1 MAWYNKIN
9 PFLKTEEKAPGLDNS
24 LFQNYTVGGTLSNV
38 TPGDYVSAYGQ
49 VGWVFA
55 CVSRIA
61 SAVAETNW
69 RLYKVNETNKEKEEI
84 INHPVLQL
92 FDFVNEYTTGLE
104 MMEQTQTFIDLLGE
118 AFWLIIRDRA
128 NRPAELWAIN
138 PNKIKVVPHSKDYIA
153 GYVYVNGQEKIPLE
167 KSEVIHIK
175 LPNPNNPYR
184 GQSPIASI
192 MSDIEAEKF
201 SSQYNKSFFQNSAE
215 PSGVINFEGTL
226 TDSQYERLR
235 YQWNEQHQG
244 VSRSHKVAILEG
256 GATWQGKTVNQ
267 RDMQFK
273 DLRLMNRDVI
283 LGAYGM
289 PLHILGISES
299 VNRANAEASEYTFSR
314 WVLKPRLHRIRA
326 KLNEQFIP
334 MFGENLYF
342 DYDSPVP
349 EDVQRNLSVADTGFK
364 SGYITRNEAR
374 TLVGLDSVRNGD
386 VFMMPLASVPENVT
400 RQKGVKDINDFTTE
414 YKNYRVKTFLDKYDN
429 FQNKL
434 ENEFEKIYSKQKKE
448 IVSNLKKDPKK
459 NPFDE
464 MKWIE
469 VMQESLISFY
479 KKTIAKAGND
489 TQEEIMRRANRL
501 LTRSVKQKTPYS
513 YDFDSESDAIV
524 SFISKNALSKSK
536 YLVGTQAKE
545 VRALI
550 IASRDVEGVGV
561 EGLATRINQSFGDD
575 AVYPFDKKY
584 ATKVARTETISALNH
599 ATLES
604 AKQSQ
609 IISNKIWLTT
619 QDDGTRDEHSTADGQ
634 RVPLAEPFNVGGELL
649 DAPALGSDPAN
660 NVNCRCTILEEIDY
674 DDMLQEFVEGGV
686 PINDPHTYY
695 VNPLAVTQSDNLE
708 TKSASDYQYP
718 LQEARC
724 PDCDKLLAKKLLG
737 TVSLYCSRCKK
748 EIKFNE
754 KSLTKTK

>member
-9 PFLKTEEKAPGLDNS
+9 PFIKTEEKAPGLDNS
-24 LFQNYTVGGTLSNV
+24 LFQNYTIGGTLSNV
-38 TPGDYVSAYGQ
+38 SPSDYVSAYGQ

-69 RLYKVNETNKEKEEI
+69 RLYQINNNKEKEEI
-84 INHPVLQL
+84 ISHPVLKL

-104 MMEQTQTFIDLLGE
+104 MMEQTQTYIDLVGE
-118 AFWLIIRDRA
+118 AFWLVIKDRIG
-128 NRPAELWAIN
+128 RPAELWAIN
-138 PNKIKVVPHSKDYIA
+138 PSKMKVVPHSKDYIA
-153 GYVYVNGQEKIPLE
+153 GYVYVNGHDKIPLE
-167 KSEVIHIK
+167 KDEVIHIK

-256 GATWQGKTVNQ
+256 GATWTGKTVNQ
-267 RDMQFK
+267 RDMQFQQ
-273 DLRLMNRDVI
+273 LRLMNRDVI

-299 VNRANAEASEYTFSR
+299 VNRANAEASEYTFAR

-334 MFGENLYF
+334 MFGEDLYF

-374 TLVGLDSVRNGD
+374 SLVGLDSVRNGD
-386 VFMMPLASVPENVT
+386 VFMMPLASVPEAVT
-400 RQKGVKDINDFTTE
+400 RQKALKEMNDFTTE
-414 YKNYRVKTFLDKYDN
+414 YKSYRAKSFLDKYDN
-429 FQNKL
+429 FQNEL
-434 ENEFEKIYSKQKKE
+434 ENEFEKIYAKQKKE
-448 IVSNLKKDPKK
+448 IVANLKDDPNK

-464 MKWIE
+464 MKWLE
-469 VMQESLISFY
+469 VMEESLTAFY
-479 KKTIAKAGND
+479 KKSIAKAGKD

-501 LTRSVKQKTPYS
+501 LTRSVKQTTPYS
-513 YDFDSESDAIV
+513 YDFDSESDAV
-524 SFISKNALSKSK
+524 VNFIRQNALSKSK
-536 YLVGTQAKE
+536 FLIGTQAQV
-545 VRALI
+545 VRDLI
-550 IASRDVEGVGV
+550 VASRDIEGVGV
-561 EGLATRINQSFGDD
+561 DGLATQINQSFGDD
-575 AVYPFDKKY
+575 AVYPFNKSY
-584 ATKVARTETISALNH
+584 ATKVARTETASALNH
-599 ATLES
+599 AVLES
-604 AKQSQ
+604 SKQSEVVT
-609 IISNKIWLTT
+609 NKVWLTT
-619 QDDGTRDEHSTADGQ
+619 QDGETRDDHSFADGQ
-634 RVPLAEPFNVGGELL
+634 RVPVQEPFNVGGELL

-660 NVNCRCTILEEIDY
+660 NVNCRCTMLEEIDV
-674 DDMLQEFVEGGV
+674 DMLQDFVDAGV
-686 PINDPHTYY
+686 QINE
-695 VNPLAVTQSDNLE
+695 PLPQNQLTVTQSDDLQ
-708 TKSASDYQYP
+708 TKESDYQYP

-724 PDCDKLLAKKLLG
+724 PSCDKLLAKKLLG

-748 EIKFNE
+748 EIKFND
-754 KSLTKTK
+754 KSLTTTK

>member
-9 PFLKTEEKAPGLDNS
+9 TFLKTEEKAPGLDNS

-84 INHPVLQL
+84 ISHPVLSL

-400 RQKGVKDINDFTTE
+400 RQKGLKDINDFTTE

-434 ENEFEKIYSKQKKE
+434 ENEFEKIYIKQK
-448 IVSNLKKDPKK
+448 N
-459 NPFDE
+459 
-464 MKWIE
+464 
-469 VMQESLISFY
+469 
-479 KKTIAKAGND
+479 
-489 TQEEIMRRANRL
+489 
-501 LTRSVKQKTPYS
+501 
-513 YDFDSESDAIV
+513 
-524 SFISKNALSKSK
+524 
-536 YLVGTQAKE
+536 
-545 VRALI
+545 
-550 IASRDVEGVGV
+550 
-561 EGLATRINQSFGDD
+561 
-575 AVYPFDKKY
+575 
-584 ATKVARTETISALNH
+584 
-599 ATLES
+599 
-604 AKQSQ
+604 
-609 IISNKIWLTT
+609 
-619 QDDGTRDEHSTADGQ
+619 
-634 RVPLAEPFNVGGELL
+634 
-649 DAPALGSDPAN
+649 
-660 NVNCRCTILEEIDY
+660 
-674 DDMLQEFVEGGV
+674 
-686 PINDPHTYY
+686 
-695 VNPLAVTQSDNLE
+695 
-708 TKSASDYQYP
+708 
-718 LQEARC
+718 
-724 PDCDKLLAKKLLG
+724 
-737 TVSLYCSRCKK
+737 
-748 EIKFNE
+748 
-754 KSLTKTK
+754 

>member
-1 MAWYNKIN
+1 
-9 PFLKTEEKAPGLDNS
+9 
-24 LFQNYTVGGTLSNV
+24 
-38 TPGDYVSAYGQ
+38 
-49 VGWVFA
+49 
-55 CVSRIA
+55 
-61 SAVAETNW
+61 
-69 RLYKVNETNKEKEEI
+69 
-84 INHPVLQL
+84 
-92 FDFVNEYTTGLE
+92 
-104 MMEQTQTFIDLLGE
+104 
-118 AFWLIIRDRA
+118 
-128 NRPAELWAIN
+128 
-138 PNKIKVVPHSKDYIA
+138 
-153 GYVYVNGQEKIPLE
+153 
-167 KSEVIHIK
+167 
-175 LPNPNNPYR
+175 
-184 GQSPIASI
+184 

-299 VNRANAEASEYTFSR
+299 VNRANAEASEYTFAR

-334 MFGENLYF
+334 MFGEDLYF

-386 VFMMPLASVPENVT
+386 VFMMPLASVPESVT
-400 RQKGVKDINDFTTE
+400 RQKRLKEMNDFTTE
-414 YKNYRVKTFLDKYDN
+414 YKSYRAKSFLDKYDN
-429 FQNKL
+429 FQNEL
-434 ENEFEKIYSKQKKE
+434 ENEFEKIYARQKKE
-448 IVSNLKKDPKK
+448 IVANLEDDPKK
-459 NPFDE
+459 NPFNE
-464 MKWIE
+464 MKWLEI
-469 VMQESLISFY
+469 MQESLTAFY
-479 KKTIAKAGND
+479 KKSIAKAGKD
-489 TQEEIMRRANRL
+489 AQEEIMRRANRL
-501 LTRSVKQKTPYS
+501 LTRSVKQTTPYS
-513 YDFDSESDAIV
+513 YDFDSESDAV
-524 SFISKNALSKSK
+524 VNFIRQNALSKSK
-536 YLVGTQAKE
+536 YLIGTQAKE
-545 VRALI
+545 VRDLI

-561 EGLATRINQSFGDD
+561 DALATQINQSFGDD

-604 AKQSQ
+604 AKQSEV
-609 IISNKIWLTT
+609 ITNKIWLTT
-619 QDDGTRDEHSTADGQ
+619 QDSGTRDEHSTADGQ
-634 RVPLAEPFNVGGELL
+634 RVPVKEAFNVGGESL
-649 DAPALGSDPAN
+649 DAPGLGSDPAN
-660 NVNCRCTILEEIDY
+660 NVNCRCTILEEIDV
-674 DDMLQEFVEGGV
+674 DMLQDFVDAGV
-686 PINDPHTYY
+686 SVYEPLPQNQ
-695 VNPLAVTQSDNLE
+695 LAVTQSDDLQ
-708 TKSASDYQYP
+708 TKESDYQYP

>member
-9 PFLKTEEKAPGLDNS
+9 PFLKTEEKAPSLDNS
-24 LFQNYTVGGTLSNV
+24 MFQNYTIGGTLSNV
-38 TPGDYVSAYGQ
+38 TPSDYISAYGQ

-55 CVSRIA
+55 CVSRIS

-69 RLYKVNETNKEKEEI
+69 RLYQINDNKEKEEI
-84 INHPVLQL
+84 ISHPVLKL

-104 MMEQTQTFIDLLGE
+104 MMEQTQTYIDLVGE
-118 AFWLIIRDRA
+118 AFWLVIKDRIG
-128 NRPAELWAIN
+128 RPAELWAIN
-138 PNKIKVVPHSKDYIA
+138 PSKIKVVPHSKDYIA
-153 GYVYVNGQEKIPLE
+153 GYVYVNGHEKIPLE
-167 KSEVIHIK
+167 TDEVIHIK

-256 GATWQGKTVNQ
+256 GATWTGKTVNQ
-267 RDMQFK
+267 KDMQFR

-299 VNRANAEASEYTFSR
+299 VNRANAEASEYTFAR

-374 TLVGLDSVRNGD
+374 TLVGLESVRNGD
-386 VFMMPLASVPENVT
+386 VFMMPLASVPEAVT
-400 RQKGVKDINDFTTE
+400 RQKSLKEMNDFTTE
-414 YKNYRVKTFLDKYDN
+414 YKSYRAKSFLDKYDS
-429 FQNKL
+429 FQNEL
-434 ENEFEKIYSKQKKE
+434 ENEFEKIYAKQKKE
-448 IVSNLKKDPKK
+448 IVANLKDDPTK
-459 NPFDE
+459 NPFNE

-469 VMQESLISFY
+469 VMEESLTAFY
-479 KKTIAKAGND
+479 KKSIAKAGKD
-489 TQEEIMRRANRL
+489 AQEEIMRRANRL
-501 LTRSVKQKTPYS
+501 LTRSVKQTTPYS
-513 YDFDSESDAIV
+513 YDFDSESDAV
-524 SFISKNALSKSK
+524 VNFIRQNALSKSK
-536 YLVGTQAKE
+536 FLIGTQAQV
-545 VRALI
+545 VRDLI

-561 EGLATRINQSFGDD
+561 EGLATQINQSFGDD

-584 ATKVARTETISALNH
+584 ATKIARTETASALNH
-599 ATLES
+599 AVLES
-604 AKQSQ
+604 SKQSDV
-609 IISNKIWLTT
+609 ITNKVWLTT
-619 QDDGTRDEHSTADGQ
+619 QDSGTRDEHSTADGQ

-649 DAPALGSDPAN
+649 DAPALGGDPAN
-660 NVNCRCTILEEIDY
+660 NINCRCTILEEIDV
-674 DDMLQEFVEGGV
+674 DMLQEFVDAGV
-686 PINDPHTYY
+686 PVNDPQTYY
-695 VNPLAVTQSDNLE
+695 VNQFGDGQSENIE
-708 TKSASDYQYP
+708 TKESDYEYP

-724 PDCDKLLAKKLLG
+724 PDCDKLLAKKLMG

-748 EIKFNE
+748 EIKFND
-754 KSLTKTK
+754 KSLTTTK

>member
-400 RQKGVKDINDFTTE
+400 RQKGLKDINDFTTE

-434 ENEFEKIYSKQKKE
+434 ENEFEKIYIKQKKE
-448 IVSNLKKDPKK
+448 IVKNLKKDPKK

-501 LTRSVKQKTPYS
+501 LTRSVKQKTPYK
-513 YDFDSESDAIV
+513 YNFNSESDDIV

-561 EGLATRINQSFGDD
+561 DALATQINQSFGDD
-575 AVYPFDKKY
+575 AVYPFNKNY

-604 AKQSQ
+604 AKQSEV
-609 IISNKIWLTT
+609 ITNKIWLTT
-619 QDDGTRDEHSTADGQ
+619 QDEGTRVEHSFADGQ
-634 RVPLAEPFNVGGELL
+634 RVPVKEAFNVGGESL
-649 DAPALGSDPAN
+649 DAPGLGSDPAN
-660 NVNCRCTILEEIDY
+660 NINCRCTILEEIDV
-674 DDMLQEFVEGGV
+674 DMLQDFVDVGV
-686 PINDPHTYY
+686 PIYE
-695 VNPLAVTQSDNLE
+695 PLPQNQLTVTQSDDLQ
-708 TKSASDYQYP
+708 TKESDYQYP

>member
-9 PFLKTEEKAPGLDNS
+9 PFIKTEEKAPGLDNS
-24 LFQNYTVGGTLSNV
+24 LFQNYTIGGTLSNV
-38 TPGDYVSAYGQ
+38 TPSDYVSAYGQ

-69 RLYKVNETNKEKEEI
+69 RLYQVNDSTKEREEI
-84 INHPVLQL
+84 INHPVLKL

-104 MMEQTQTFIDLLGE
+104 MMEQTQTYIDLVGE
-118 AFWLIIRDRA
+118 AFWLVIKDRIG
-128 NRPAELWAIN
+128 RPAELWAIN
-138 PNKIKVVPHSKDYIA
+138 PSKMKVVPHSKDYIA
-153 GYVYVNGQEKIPLE
+153 GYVYVNGHEKIPLE
-167 KSEVIHIK
+167 KDEVIHIK
-175 LPNPNNPYR
+175 LPNPNNHYR

-256 GATWQGKTVNQ
+256 GATWTGKAVNQ
-267 RDMQFK
+267 RDMQFQQ
-273 DLRLMNRDVI
+273 LRLMNRDVI

-299 VNRANAEASEYTFSR
+299 VNRANAEASEYTFAR

-334 MFGENLYF
+334 MFDENLYF

-349 EDVQRNLSVADTGFK
+349 EDIQRNLSVADTGFK

-374 TLVGLDSVRNGD
+374 SLVGLDSVRNGD
-386 VFMMPLASVPENVT
+386 VFMMPLASVPEAVT
-400 RQKGVKDINDFTTE
+400 RQKALKEMNDFTTE
-414 YKNYRVKTFLDKYDN
+414 YKSYRAKSFLNKYDN
-429 FQNKL
+429 FQNEL
-434 ENEFEKIYSKQKKE
+434 ENEFEKIYAKQKKE
-448 IVSNLKKDPKK
+448 IVANLKDDPNK

-464 MKWIE
+464 MKWLE
-469 VMQESLISFY
+469 VMEESLTAFY
-479 KKTIAKAGND
+479 KKSIAKAGKD

-501 LTRSVKQKTPYS
+501 LTRSVKQTTPYS
-513 YDFDSESDAIV
+513 YDFDSESDAV
-524 SFISKNALSKSK
+524 VNFIRQNALSKSK
-536 YLVGTQAKE
+536 FLIGTQAQV
-545 VRALI
+545 VRDLI
-550 IASRDVEGVGV
+550 VASRDIEGVGV
-561 EGLATRINQSFGDD
+561 DGLATQINQSFGDD
-575 AVYPFDKKY
+575 AVYPFNKSY
-584 ATKVARTETISALNH
+584 ATKVARTETASALNH
-599 ATLES
+599 AVLES
-604 AKQSQ
+604 SKQSEVVT
-609 IISNKIWLTT
+609 NKVWLTT
-619 QDDGTRDEHSTADGQ
+619 QDGETRDDHSFADGQ
-634 RVPLAEPFNVGGELL
+634 RVPVQEPFNVGGELL

-660 NVNCRCTILEEIDY
+660 NVNCRCTMLEEIDV
-674 DDMLQEFVEGGV
+674 DMLQDFVDAGV
-686 PINDPHTYY
+686 QINE
-695 VNPLAVTQSDNLE
+695 PLPQNQLTVTQSDDLQ
-708 TKSASDYQYP
+708 TKESDYQYP

-724 PDCDKLLAKKLLG
+724 PSCDKLLAKKLLG

-748 EIKFNE
+748 EIKFND
-754 KSLTKTK
+754 KNLTTTK

>member
-9 PFLKTEEKAPGLDNS
+9 PFLKTEEKAPSFDNS
-24 LFQNYTVGGTLSNV
+24 MFQNYTIGGTLSNV
-38 TPGDYVSAYGQ
+38 SPSDYISAYGQ

-55 CVSRIA
+55 CVSRIS

-69 RLYKVNETNKEKEEI
+69 RLYQINDSTKEKEEI
-84 INHPVLQL
+84 ISHPVLSL

-104 MMEQTQTFIDLLGE
+104 MMEQTQTYIDLVGE
-118 AFWLIIRDRA
+118 AFWLVIKDRIG
-128 NRPAELWAIN
+128 RPAELWAIN
-138 PNKIKVVPHSKDYIA
+138 PSKIKVVPHSKDYIA
-153 GYVYVNGQEKIPLE
+153 GYVYVNGHEKIPLE
-167 KSEVIHIK
+167 TDEVIHIK

-256 GATWQGKTVNQ
+256 GATWTGKTVNQ
-267 RDMQFK
+267 KDMQFQQ
-273 DLRLMNRDVI
+273 LRLMNRDVI

-299 VNRANAEASEYTFSR
+299 VNRANAEASEYTFAR

-334 MFGENLYF
+334 MFGEDLYF

-386 VFMMPLASVPENVT
+386 VFMMPLASVPESVT
-400 RQKGVKDINDFTTE
+400 RQKSLKEMNDFTTE
-414 YKNYRVKTFLDKYDN
+414 YKSYRAKSFLDKYDN
-429 FQNKL
+429 FQNEL
-434 ENEFEKIYSKQKKE
+434 ENEFEKIYAKQKKE
-448 IVSNLKKDPKK
+448 IVANLKDDPTK
-459 NPFDE
+459 NPFNE
-464 MKWIE
+464 MKWLE
-469 VMQESLISFY
+469 VMEESLTAFY
-479 KKTIAKAGND
+479 KKSIAKAGKD
-489 TQEEIMRRANRL
+489 AQEEIMRRANRL
-501 LTRSVKQKTPYS
+501 LTRSVKQTTPYS
-513 YDFDSESDAIV
+513 YDFDSESDAV
-524 SFISKNALSKSK
+524 VNFIRQNALSKSK
-536 YLVGTQAKE
+536 LLIGTQAQE
-545 VRALI
+545 VRNLI
-550 IASRDVEGVGV
+550 IASRDIEGVGV
-561 EGLATRINQSFGDD
+561 DGLATQINQSFGDD
-575 AVYPFDKKY
+575 AVYPFNKSY
-584 ATKVARTETISALNH
+584 ATKVARTETASALNH
-599 ATLES
+599 AVLES
-604 AKQSQ
+604 SKQSEVVT
-609 IISNKIWLTT
+609 NKVWLTT
-619 QDDGTRDEHSTADGQ
+619 QDGETRDDHSFADGQ
-634 RVPLAEPFNVGGELL
+634 RVPVQEPFNVGGELL

-660 NVNCRCTILEEIDY
+660 NVNCRCTMLEEIDV
-674 DDMLQEFVEGGV
+674 DMLQEFVDAGV
-686 PINDPHTYY
+686 QINDPHTYY
-695 VNPLAVTQSDNLE
+695 VNQFGDGQSENIE
-708 TKSASDYQYP
+708 TKESDYEYP

-748 EIKFNE
+748 EIKFND
-754 KSLTKTK
+754 KSLTKQN

>member
-24 LFQNYTVGGTLSNV
+24 LFQTYAVGGTLSNV
-38 TPGDYVSAYGQ
+38 TPGDYISAYGQ

-55 CVSRIA
+55 CVSRIS

-84 INHPVLQL
+84 INHPVLKL

-104 MMEQTQTFIDLLGE
+104 MMEQTQTYVDLVGE
-118 AFWLIIRDRA
+118 AFWLVIKDRIG
-128 NRPAELWAIN
+128 RPAELWAIN
-138 PNKIKVVPHSKDYIA
+138 PSKIKVVPHSKDYIA
-153 GYVYVNGQEKIPLE
+153 GYVYVNGHEKIPLE
-167 KSEVIHIK
+167 KDEIIHIK

-299 VNRANAEASEYTFSR
+299 VNRANAEASEYTFAR

-334 MFGENLYF
+334 MFGEDLYF

-386 VFMMPLASVPENVT
+386 VFMMPLASVPESVT
-400 RQKGVKDINDFTTE
+400 RQKRLKEMNDFTTE
-414 YKNYRVKTFLDKYDN
+414 YKSYRAKSFLDKYDN
-429 FQNKL
+429 FQNEL
-434 ENEFEKIYSKQKKE
+434 ENEFEKIYARQKKE
-448 IVSNLKKDPKK
+448 IVANLEDDPKK
-459 NPFDE
+459 NPFNE
-464 MKWIE
+464 MKWLEI
-469 VMQESLISFY
+469 MQESLTAFY
-479 KKTIAKAGND
+479 KKSNAKAGKD
-489 TQEEIMRRANRL
+489 AQEEIMRRANRL
-501 LTRSVKQKTPYS
+501 LTRSVKQTTPYS
-513 YDFDSESDAIV
+513 YDFDSESDAV
-524 SFISKNALSKSK
+524 VNFIRQNALSKSK
-536 YLVGTQAKE
+536 YLIGTQAKE
-545 VRALI
+545 VRDLI

-561 EGLATRINQSFGDD
+561 DALATQINQSFGDD

-604 AKQSQ
+604 AKQSEV
-609 IISNKIWLTT
+609 ITNKIWLTT
-619 QDDGTRDEHSTADGQ
+619 QDSGTRDEHSTADGQ
-634 RVPLAEPFNVGGELL
+634 RVPVKEAFNVGGESL
-649 DAPALGSDPAN
+649 DAPGLGSDPAN
-660 NVNCRCTILEEIDY
+660 NVNCRCTILEEIDV
-674 DDMLQEFVEGGV
+674 DMLQDFVDAGV
-686 PINDPHTYY
+686 SVYEPLPQNQ
-695 VNPLAVTQSDNLE
+695 LAVTQSDDLQ
-708 TKSASDYQYP
+708 TKESDYQYP

>member
-9 PFLKTEEKAPGLDNS
+9 PFIKTEEKAPGLDNS
-24 LFQNYTVGGTLSNV
+24 LFQNYTIGGTLSNV
-38 TPGDYVSAYGQ
+38 TPSDYVSAYGQ

-69 RLYKVNETNKEKEEI
+69 RLYQVNDSTKEREEI
-84 INHPVLQL
+84 ISHPVLSL

-104 MMEQTQTFIDLLGE
+104 MMEQTQTYIDLVGE
-118 AFWLIIRDRA
+118 AFWLVIKDRIG
-128 NRPAELWAIN
+128 RPAELWAIN
-138 PNKIKVVPHSKDYIA
+138 PNKMRVVPHSKDYIA
-153 GYVYVNGQEKIPLE
+153 GYVYVNGHDKIPLE
-167 KSEVIHIK
+167 KDEVIHIK

-256 GATWQGKTVNQ
+256 GATWTGKAVNQ
-267 RDMQFK
+267 RDMQFQQ
-273 DLRLMNRDVI
+273 LRLMNRDVI

-299 VNRANAEASEYTFSR
+299 VNRANAEASEYTFAR

-334 MFGENLYF
+334 MFDEDLYF

-349 EDVQRNLSVADTGFK
+349 EDIQRNLSVADTGFK

-374 TLVGLDSVRNGD
+374 SLVGLDSVRNGD
-386 VFMMPLASVPENVT
+386 VFMMPLASVPEAVT
-400 RQKGVKDINDFTTE
+400 RQKALKEMNDFTTE
-414 YKNYRVKTFLDKYDN
+414 YKSYRAKSFLNKYDN
-429 FQNKL
+429 FQNEL
-434 ENEFEKIYSKQKKE
+434 ENEFEKIYAKQKKE
-448 IVSNLKKDPKK
+448 IVANLKDDPNK

-464 MKWIE
+464 MKWLE
-469 VMQESLISFY
+469 VMEESLTAFY
-479 KKTIAKAGND
+479 KKSIAKAGKD

-501 LTRSVKQKTPYS
+501 LTRSVKQTTPYS
-513 YDFDSESDAIV
+513 YDFDSESDAV
-524 SFISKNALSKSK
+524 VNFIRQNALSKSK
-536 YLVGTQAKE
+536 FLIGTQAQV
-545 VRALI
+545 VRDLI
-550 IASRDVEGVGV
+550 VASRDIEGVGV
-561 EGLATRINQSFGDD
+561 DGLATQINQSFGDD
-575 AVYPFDKKY
+575 AVYPFNKSY
-584 ATKVARTETISALNH
+584 ATKVARTETASALNH
-599 ATLES
+599 AVLES
-604 AKQSQ
+604 SKQSEVVT
-609 IISNKIWLTT
+609 NKVWLTT
-619 QDDGTRDEHSTADGQ
+619 QDGETRDDHSFADGQ
-634 RVPLAEPFNVGGELL
+634 RVPVQEPFNVGGELL

-660 NVNCRCTILEEIDY
+660 NVNCRCTMLEEIDV
-674 DDMLQEFVEGGV
+674 DMLQDFVDAGV
-686 PINDPHTYY
+686 QINE
-695 VNPLAVTQSDNLE
+695 PLPQNQLTVTQSDDLQ
-708 TKSASDYQYP
+708 TKESDYQYP

-724 PDCDKLLAKKLLG
+724 PSCDKLLAKKLLG

-748 EIKFNE
+748 EIKFND
-754 KSLTKTK
+754 KSLTTTK

>member
-24 LFQNYTVGGTLSNV
+24 MFQTYTVGGSLSNV
-38 TPGDYVSAYGQ
+38 SPSDYVSAYGQ

-55 CVSRIA
+55 CVSRIS

-69 RLYKVNETNKEKEEI
+69 RLYKVNDSTKEREEI
-84 INHPVLQL
+84 INHPVLKL

-104 MMEQTQTFIDLLGE
+104 MMEQTQTYIDLVGE
-118 AFWLIIRDRA
+118 AFWLVIKDRIG
-128 NRPAELWAIN
+128 RPAELWAIN
-138 PNKIKVVPHSKDYIA
+138 PSKMKVVPHSKDYIA
-153 GYVYVNGQEKIPLE
+153 GYVYVNGHEKIPLE
-167 KSEVIHIK
+167 TDEVIHIK

-256 GATWQGKTVNQ
+256 GATWTGKAVNQ
-267 RDMQFK
+267 RDMQFQQ
-273 DLRLMNRDVI
+273 LRLMNRDVI

-299 VNRANAEASEYTFSR
+299 VNRANAEASEYTFAR

-334 MFGENLYF
+334 MFGEDLYF

-349 EDVQRNLSVADTGFK
+349 EDVQRNLSVADMGFK

-374 TLVGLDSVRNGD
+374 SLVGLDSVKNGD
-386 VFMMPLASVPENVT
+386 VFMMPLASVPESVT
-400 RQKGVKDINDFTTE
+400 RQKALKEMNDFTTE
-414 YKNYRVKTFLDKYDN
+414 YKSYRAKSFLDKYES
-429 FQNKL
+429 FQGQL
-434 ENEFEKIYSKQKKE
+434 ETEFEKIYAKQKKE
-448 IVSNLKKDPKK
+448 IVANLEDDPKK

-469 VMQESLISFY
+469 VMQESLTSFY
-479 KKTIAKAGND
+479 KKAISKAGKD

-501 LTRSVKQKTPYS
+501 LQRSVKQTPDIDYS
-513 YDFDSESDAIV
+513 YSFDDESDSIL
-524 SFISKNALSKSK
+524 SFIADQALSKSK
-536 YLVGTQAKE
+536 LVSGTQAKKIRE
-545 VRALI
+545 LI
-550 IASRDVEGVGV
+550 IASRDVEGVGTQ
-561 EGLATRINQSFGDD
+561 GLATQINQAFGDD
-575 AVYPFDKKY
+575 AVYPFNKSY
-584 ATKVARTETISALNH
+584 ATKIARTETISALNQ
-599 ATLES
+599 ATIES
-604 AKQSQ
+604 AKQSEVVA
-609 IISNKIWLTT
+609 NKVWLTT
-619 QDDGTRDEHSTADGQ
+619 QDSGTRDEHSFADGQ
-634 RVPLAEPFNVGGELL
+634 RVPINRPFDVGGELL
-649 DAPALGSDPAN
+649 DAPGLGTDPAN
-660 NVNCRCTILEEIDY
+660 NINCRCTVLEEIDTGMLEELTDAGIPVY
-674 DDMLQEFVEGGV
+674 DAL
-686 PINDPHTYY
+686 PH
-695 VNPLAVTQSDNLE
+695 NQLSIQPSENTQ
-708 TKSASDYQYP
+708 TKSDYEYP

-724 PDCDKLLAKKLLG
+724 PKCEKLLAKKLLG
-737 TVSLYCSRCKK
+737 TVSLYCNRCKE
-748 EIKFNE
+748 EIKFND
-754 KSLTKTK
+754 KSLTITK